1 MLFHFAKNIAFTKL
15 VKCDDRQREYNFRK
29 LPGADANLSHVDVS
43 DDRGNRII
51 FKMQK
56 EAAGH
61 WKIIDPA
68 LPQWIKNAEPQLHEV
83 IEDGVHEQQDH

>member
-29 LPGADANLSHVDVS
+29 LPGTDENLFHVDVS

-51 FKMQK
+51 FKMHK
-56 EAAGH
+56 ENGGQ
-61 WKIIDPA
+61 WQIVDQN
-68 LPQWIKNAEPQLHEV
+68 LPQFIKNAEPQLHEV
-83 IEDGVHEQQDH
+83 IEDGVLASQD

>member
-29 LPGADANLSHVDVS
+29 LPSTDGSLFHVDVS

-56 EAAGH
+56 EQGGQ
-61 WKIIDPA
+61 WTIIDPT
-68 LPQWIKNAEPQLHEV
+68 LPQWIKNAEPQLHDV
-83 IEDGVHEQQDH
+83 IEEGILASQD

>member
-29 LPGADANLSHVDVS
+29 LPGVENNLFHVDVS

-56 EAAGH
+56 EPNGH
-61 WKIIDPA
+61 WKIIDPT

-83 IEDGVHEQQDH
+83 IEEGILSNQD

>member
-29 LPGADANLSHVDVS
+29 LPGVDNNLFHVDVS

-51 FKMQK
+51 FKMHK
-56 EAAGH
+56 EQNGH
-61 WKIIDPA
+61 WKMVDPA
-68 LPQWIKNAEPQLHEV
+68 LPQWIKNAEAQLHEV
-83 IEDGVHEQQDH
+83 IEEGIHASQD

>member
-29 LPGADANLSHVDVS
+29 LPGADNNLFHVDVS

-51 FKMQK
+51 FKMKK
-56 EAAGH
+56 ESNGQ
-61 WKIIDPA
+61 WTMIDDS
-68 LPQWIKNAEPQLHEV
+68 LPQWIKNAEGQLHEV
-83 IEDGVHEQQDH
+83 IEDGIHENQD

>member
-29 LPGADANLSHVDVS
+29 LPGADNNLFHVDVS

-51 FKMQK
+51 FKMKK
-56 EAAGH
+56 EQNGQ
-61 WKIIDPA
+61 WEIIDQS
-68 LPQWIKNAEPQLHEV
+68 LPQWIMNAEGQLHEV
-83 IEDGVHEQQDH
+83 IEDGIHESQD